1 MRTISLIL
9 FFLLCL
15 VSPLG
20 GRAQSYPSTSYELSG
35 SVLIRWTGSETDID
49 FSKDPNLREVDYIS
63 ERAFPSTVK
72 RVTLPYRYGLGS
84 PQVRLNRLFS
94 APENIEHLG
103 WDDAPEGNQETFQL
117 AESGEEITYYFKQ
130 LKSIHIP
137 RQMVLPSDE
146 QNNVILANG
155 YLKHLGII
163 SVSPKHKLYTTRDGI
178 LMSRDYKTIIRCP
191 ATRQG
196 HFEIPIQVEQLAT
209 FAFANCQL
217 SSVAFSRTI
226 KVIPERCF
234 IRSKQLQIVLLPSGL
249 EEIGAG
255 AFTSCSQL
263 RTIPLPASISTIKRY
278 SFDNC
283 KSLPSTI
290 ILPEHLS
297 NFDGSV
303 YASSSVT
310 QFSISADNNNFS
322 VIDGVVY
329 SKDASVLYAYP
340 ADRRGK
346 VFSVPAS
353 VTEIAPQAF
362 YEQAHLEE
370 VVLPEGLL
378 KIKGQAFQ
386 ESSLRRIELPASVQE
401 ISYNAFSTSSLEHI
415 VIHRKFD
422 VLDWD
427 GSLNPSYSEL
437 LFQKAD
443 TAPRRSVVVYENFPF
458 PLLWEANQPKRMEE
472 DTLFVPRESIE
483 LYRIAPGWKNFG
495 VIRAVEELPKPRV
508 LPFILSNDKQTL
520 VRWKGDESEVNF
532 SDYPELA
539 QVRNIGAGAFAGL
552 SQLQQVLAPNVQ
564 RILSAQSAEKGAF
577 EECSSLARVAMP
589 QLESI
594 GNGAFYACE
603 QLRVLDLPEV
613 KNIGLNAFANCTALE
628 TALLPKVISIEGYA
642 FNSCTA
648 LRKLKLS
655 QTLQEV
661 GDYAFSSCT
670 ALQSIDLRASIP
682 PRLGY
687 GVWSGV
693 NAKEVELNVPV
704 NVIENYRVANQWQDF
719 KLSNRV
725 PSGIHRVSS
734 YSQDNSNF
742 YDLLGRKQKQPRP
755 GCIVV
760 TARGKKKVFILD
772 LE

>member
-1 MRTISLIL
+1 MRTISLTL

-15 VSPLG
+15 VSPSG

-35 SVLIRWTGSETDID
+35 STLIRWIGTETDID
-49 FSKDPNLREVDYIS
+49 FSKDPNLREVDYIL

-72 RVTLPYRYGLGS
+72 RVTLPYRYGLGT
-84 PQVRLNRLFS
+84 PQEGLNRLFS

-117 AESGEEITYYFKQ
+117 AGSGGEITYYFKQ

-137 RQMVLPSDE
+137 RQMVLPTDE
-146 QNNVILANG
+146 QSVVLLANG
-155 YLKHLGII
+155 YLKHLEII
-163 SVSPKHKLYTTRDGI
+163 SVSPKHKLYTIRDGI

-191 ATRQG
+191 ATRKG
-196 HFEIPIQVEQLAT
+196 NFEIPVQVEQLSPL
-209 FAFANCQL
+209 AFANCQL

-234 IRSKQLQIVLLPSGL
+234 IRSKQLQTVLLPSGV
-249 EEIGAG
+249 EEIGTS
-255 AFTSCSQL
+255 AFSSCSQL
-263 RTIPLPASISTIKRY
+263 RTIPLPASISTIKEY

-290 ILPEHLS
+290 ILPGHLS

-303 YASSSVT
+303 YATSSVT
-310 QFSISADNNNFS
+310 QFSISAENNEFS
-322 VIDGVVY
+322 TIDGVLY
-329 SKDASVLYAYP
+329 SKDASILYAYP
-340 ADRRGK
+340 AERRDK

-362 YEQAHLEE
+362 YEQAYLEE
-370 VVLPEGLL
+370 IVLPEGLL
-378 KIKGQAFQ
+378 EIKAQAFML
-386 ESSLRRIELPASVQE
+386 SALRRIELPASVQA
-401 ISYNAFSTSSLEHI
+401 IHNNAFNWSALEHI
-415 VIHRKFD
+415 VINRKFD
-422 VLDWD
+422 IFDED
-427 GSLNPSYSEL
+427 GTINPTRSSLFLKSSS
-437 LFQKAD
+437 
-443 TAPRRSVVVYENFPF
+443 TAPRRSVIVYDNFPF
-458 PLLWEANQPKRMEE
+458 PLLWGGPVGMEE

-520 VRWKGDESEVNF
+520 VRWKGEEIEANF

-539 QVRNIGAGAFAGL
+539 QVRNIAAGAFAGL
-552 SQLQQVLAPNVQ
+552 SQLQQVVAPNVQ
-564 RILSAQSAEKGAF
+564 HILSAQSAEKGAF
-577 EECSSLARVAMP
+577 EECSSLTHVTMP

-603 QLRVLDLPEV
+603 QLRVLDMPEV
-613 KNIGLNAFANCTALE
+613 KTVGLNALANCTALE
-628 TALLPKVISIEGYA
+628 TASLPKVISIEGYA

-648 LRKLKLS
+648 LRTLKFS
-655 QTLQEV
+655 QTLQEI

-670 ALQSIDLRASIP
+670 ALHSIDLNSSIP

-693 NAKEVELNVPV
+693 NAQEVNLNVPT
-704 NVIENYRVANQWQDF
+704 NVVEDYRAAYQWQDF
-719 KLSNRV
+719 KFPNSD
-725 PSGIHRVSS
+725 PSGVYGVLSS
-734 YSQDNSNF
+734 SQEDSCL
-742 YDLLGRKQKQPRP
+742 YDLLGRKQKQLRRR
-755 GCIVV
+755 CIVV
-760 TARGKKKVFILD
+760 TARGKKKVQ
-772 LE
+772 

>member
-1 MRTISLIL
+1 MRTISLTL

-15 VSPLG
+15 VSPSG

-35 SVLIRWTGSETDID
+35 STLIRWIGTETDID

-63 ERAFPSTVK
+63 ERAFPGTVK

-84 PQVRLNRLFS
+84 PQVRLKRLFS

-117 AESGEEITYYFKQ
+117 AESGGEITYYFKQ

-137 RQMVLPSDE
+137 RQMVLPTDE
-146 QNNVILANG
+146 QSVVLLANG
-155 YLKHLGII
+155 YLKHLEII
-163 SVSPKHKLYTTRDGI
+163 SVSPKHKLYTIRDGI

-191 ATRQG
+191 ATRKG
-196 HFEIPIQVEQLAT
+196 NFEIPVQVEQLSPL
-209 FAFANCQL
+209 AFANCQL

-226 KVIPERCF
+226 KVIPARCF
-234 IRSKQLQIVLLPSGL
+234 ARSNQLQTVLLPSGV
-249 EEIGAG
+249 EEIGTG
-255 AFTSCSQL
+255 AFSSCSQL
-263 RTIPLPASISTIKRY
+263 RTIPLPASISTIKEF

-290 ILPEHLS
+290 ILPGHLS

-303 YASSSVT
+303 YATSNVT
-310 QFSISADNNNFS
+310 QFSISAENNEFS
-322 VIDGVVY
+322 TIDGVLY
-329 SKDASVLYAYP
+329 SKDASILYAYP
-340 ADRRGK
+340 AERRDK

-362 YEQAHLEE
+362 YEQAYLEE
-370 VVLPEGLL
+370 IVLPEGLL
-378 KIKGQAFQ
+378 EIKAQAFML
-386 ESSLRRIELPASVQE
+386 SALRRIELPASVQA
-401 ISYNAFSTSSLEHI
+401 ISYNAFHWSALEHI
-415 VIHRKFD
+415 VINRKFAIFD
-422 VLDWD
+422 ED
-427 GSLNPSYSEL
+427 GTINPTRSF
-437 LFQKAD
+437 LFLKSSS
-443 TAPRRSVVVYENFPF
+443 TAPRRSVIVYDNFPF
-458 PLLWEANQPKRMEE
+458 PLLWGGGQPEGMEE

-520 VRWKGDESEVNF
+520 VRWKGEETEANF

-539 QVRNIGAGAFAGL
+539 QVRNIAAGAFAGL
-552 SQLQQVLAPNVQ
+552 SQLQQVVAPNVQ
-564 RILSAQSAEKGAF
+564 HILSAQSAEKGAF
-577 EECSSLARVAMP
+577 EECSSLGRVAMP

-603 QLRVLDLPEV
+603 QLRVLDMPEV
-613 KNIGLNAFANCTALE
+613 KTVGLNALANCTALE
-628 TALLPKVISIEGYA
+628 TASLPKVISIEGYA

-648 LRKLKLS
+648 LRTLKFS
-655 QTLQEV
+655 QTLQEI

-670 ALQSIDLRASIP
+670 ALHSIDLSSPTP

-693 NAKEVELNVPV
+693 NAQEVNLNVPT
-704 NVIENYRVANQWQDF
+704 NVVEDYRAAYQWQEF
-719 KLSNRV
+719 KFPNSD
-725 PSGIHRVSS
+725 PSGVYGVFSS
-734 YSQDNSNF
+734 SQEDSCL
-742 YDLLGRKQKQPRP
+742 YDLLGRKQKQLRRR
-755 GCIVV
+755 CIVV
-760 TARGKKKVFILD
+760 TARGKKKVQ
-772 LE
+772 

>member
-1 MRTISLIL
+1 MRTTSLIL
-9 FFLLCL
+9 FFLLFL
-15 VSPLG
+15 LSPLG

-72 RVTLPYRYGLGS
+72 RVTLPYRYGLGE
-84 PQVRLNRLFS
+84 PYMQPERLFLD
-94 APENIEHLG
+94 PENLEHLG
-103 WDDAPEGNQETFQL
+103 WDDTPEGIENTIKFFDL
-117 AESGEEITYYFKQ
+117 GINIWNYFRQ

-146 QNNVILANG
+146 QNNVILVEG
-155 YLKHLGII
+155 PLPHLEKI
-163 SVSPKHKLYTTRDGI
+163 SVSPKHRLYTTRDGI

-196 HFEIPIQVEQLAT
+196 HFEIPIQVEQLAPY
-209 FAFANCQL
+209 AFRDSQL

-234 IRSKQLQIVLLPSGL
+234 SRSKQLQTVLLPSGL

-255 AFTSCSQL
+255 AFYGCSQL
-263 RTIPLPASISTIKRY
+263 RTIPLPASISTIKGY
-278 SFDNC
+278 SFDYC

-290 ILPEHLS
+290 ILPGHLS

-310 QFSISADNNNFS
+310 QFSISADNNKFS
-322 VIDGVVY
+322 VIDGVLY

-340 ADRRGK
+340 AERRGK
-346 VFSVPAS
+346 AFSVPAS

-378 KIKGQAFQ
+378 KIEKQAFR
-386 ESSLRRIELPASVQE
+386 ESSLRRIELPASVQA
-401 ISYNAFSTSSLEHI
+401 ISYNAFSSNSLEHI

-427 GSLNPSYSEL
+427 GSINPTHSEL
-437 LFQKAD
+437 LFHKAD
-443 TAPRRSVVVYENFPF
+443 TAPRRSVVVYEIFPF

-483 LYRIAPGWKNFG
+483 LYRIAPGWKHFG

-520 VRWKGDESEVNF
+520 VRWKGEETEANF

-577 EECSSLARVAMP
+577 EECASLARVAMP

-603 QLRVLDLPEV
+603 QLRVLDVPEV

-648 LRKLKLS
+648 LRTLKFS
-655 QTLQEV
+655 QTLQEI

-670 ALQSIDLRASIP
+670 ALKSIVLSNPTP

-693 NAKEVELNVPV
+693 NAQEVNLNVPT
-704 NVIENYRVANQWQDF
+704 NVIENYRAAYQWQDF
-719 KLSNRV
+719 KFSNSV
-725 PSGIHRVSS
+725 PSGIYRNSS
-734 YSQDNSNF
+734 YSQDDSNF

-755 GCIVV
+755 WCIVV
-760 TARGKKKVFILD
+760 TARGKKKVVILD
-772 LE
+772 

>member
-15 VSPLG
+15 VSPSG

-35 SVLIRWTGSETDID
+35 STLIRWIGTETDID
-49 FSKDPNLREVDYIS
+49 FSKDPNLRGVEYIND
-63 ERAFPSTVK
+63 RAFPGTVK
-72 RVTLPYRYGLGS
+72 RVTLPYRYGLGE
-84 PQVRLNRLFS
+84 PYVRPERLFL

-103 WDDAPEGNQETFQL
+103 WDDTPEGNENTIKFFDL
-117 AESGEEITYYFKQ
+117 GINIWNDFRQ
-130 LKSIHIP
+130 LKSIHLP

-146 QNNVILANG
+146 QNKVILVEG
-155 YLKHLGII
+155 PLPHLEKI
-163 SVSPKHKLYTTRDGI
+163 SVSPKHQLYAIRDGI

-191 ATRQG
+191 ATRKG
-196 HFEIPIQVEQLAT
+196 NYEVPIQVEQLSPY
-209 FAFANCQL
+209 AFGDCQL

-226 KVIPERCF
+226 KVIPARCF
-234 IRSKQLQIVLLPSGL
+234 ARSNQLQTVLLPSGL

-255 AFTSCSQL
+255 AFYGCSQL
-263 RTIPLPASISTIKRY
+263 RTIPLPASISTIMKY

-290 ILPEHLS
+290 ILPGLLS

-303 YASSSVT
+303 YASTSVT

-322 VIDGVVY
+322 VIDGVLY

-340 ADRRGK
+340 AERRGK
-346 VFSVPAS
+346 AFSVPAS
-353 VTEIAPQAF
+353 VTAIAPRAF

-370 VVLPEGLL
+370 VVLPEGLRE
-378 KIKGQAFQ
+378 IKAQAFR
-386 ESSLRRIELPASVQE
+386 ESSLRRIELPASVQA
-401 ISYNAFSTSSLEHI
+401 ISYNAFSRNSLEHI

-427 GSLNPSYSEL
+427 GSINPTHSEL
-437 LFQKAD
+437 LFQKAH

-458 PLLWEANQPKRMEE
+458 PLLWEVNQPKRMAE

-520 VRWKGDESEVNF
+520 VRWKGEETEANF

-539 QVRNIGAGAFAGL
+539 QVRNIAAGAFAGL
-552 SQLQQVLAPNVQ
+552 SQLQQVVAPNVQ
-564 RILSAQSAEKGAF
+564 HILSAQSAEKGAF
-577 EECSSLARVAMP
+577 EECSSLTHVTMP
-589 QLESI
+589 QLETI

-603 QLRVLDLPEV
+603 QLRVLDMPEV
-613 KNIGLNAFANCTALE
+613 KTVGLNALANCTALE
-628 TALLPKVISIEGYA
+628 TASLPKVISIEGYA

-648 LRKLKLS
+648 LRTLKFS
-655 QTLQEV
+655 QTLQEI

-670 ALQSIDLRASIP
+670 ALHSIDLSSPTP

-693 NAKEVELNVPV
+693 NAQEVNLNVPT
-704 NVIENYRVANQWQDF
+704 NVVEDYRAAYQWQDF
-719 KLSNRV
+719 KFPNSD
-725 PSGIHRVSS
+725 PSGVYGVFSS
-734 YSQDNSNF
+734 SQEDSCL
-742 YDLLGRKQKQPRP
+742 YDLLGRKQKQLRRR
-755 GCIVV
+755 CIVV
-760 TARGKKKVFILD
+760 TARGKKKVQ
-772 LE
+772 

>member
-1 MRTISLIL
+1 MRTTSLIL
-9 FFLLCL
+9 FFLLFL
-15 VSPLG
+15 LSPLG

-72 RVTLPYRYGLGS
+72 RVTLPYRYGLGE
-84 PQVRLNRLFS
+84 PYMQPERLFLD
-94 APENIEHLG
+94 PENLEHLG
-103 WDDAPEGNQETFQL
+103 WDDTPEGIENTIKFFDL
-117 AESGEEITYYFKQ
+117 GINIWNYFRQ

-146 QNNVILANG
+146 QNNVILVEG
-155 YLKHLGII
+155 PLPHLEKI
-163 SVSPKHKLYTTRDGI
+163 SVSPKHRLYTTRDGI

-196 HFEIPIQVEQLAT
+196 HFEIPIQVEQLAPY
-209 FAFANCQL
+209 AFRDSQL

-226 KVIPERCF
+226 KVIPELCF
-234 IRSKQLQIVLLPSGL
+234 SRSKQLQTVLLPSGL

-255 AFTSCSQL
+255 AFSSCSQL

-290 ILPEHLS
+290 ILPGHLS

-322 VIDGVVY
+322 VIDGVLY

-340 ADRRGK
+340 AERRGK
-346 VFSVPAS
+346 AFSVPAS
-353 VTEIAPQAF
+353 VTEIAPKAF

-378 KIKGQAFQ
+378 KIEKQAFR
-386 ESSLRRIELPASVQE
+386 ESSLRRIELPASVQA
-401 ISYNAFSTSSLEHI
+401 ISYNAFSLNSLEHI

-427 GSLNPSYSEL
+427 GSLNPTNSGL
-437 LFQKAD
+437 LFHKAD

-520 VRWKGDESEVNF
+520 VRWKGEESDVNF

-552 SQLQQVLAPNVQ
+552 SQLQQILAPNVQ

-603 QLRVLDLPEV
+603 QLRVLDLPKV